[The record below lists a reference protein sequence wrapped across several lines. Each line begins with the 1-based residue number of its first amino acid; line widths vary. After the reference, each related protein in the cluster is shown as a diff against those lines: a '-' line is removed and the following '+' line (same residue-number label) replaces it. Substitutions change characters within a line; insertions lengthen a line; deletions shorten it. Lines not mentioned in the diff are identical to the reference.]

1 VTKVLIA
8 LDDNEESIEAA
19 ALARRLFGDDAEYLA
34 INVFEHP
41 PSAVRSA
48 SSWPTTPVGGSPLAW
63 GAVWPYDTGA
73 GERAIDE
80 HVPEITGRDVAA
92 RDALAAAERAGL
104 ADADVIGEVGDPARA
119 ILDAAHEHAVDVV
132 VVGSHQRSWLSRLFS
147 RSVSAEVVKRADL
160 PVLVAK

>member
-8 LDDNEESIEAA
+8 LDDNDESIEAA
-19 ALARRLFGDDAEYLA
+19 ALARRLFGEHAEYLA

-41 PSAVRSA
+41 PSAVRSG
-48 SSWPTTPVGGSPLAW
+48 SSWPTTPVGGSPMAW
-63 GAVWPYDTGA
+63 GAVLPYDTGA
-73 GERAIDE
+73 AESVVDKD
-80 HVPEITGRDVAA
+80 VPEITGRDVAA

-104 ADADVIGEVGDPARA
+104 AEAEVIGEVGDPARA
-119 ILDAAHEHAVDVV
+119 ILDAAQEHAVDVV

-147 RSVSAEVVKRADL
+147 RSVSAEVVKRADV